1 MMKKFETSALWGCFH
16 REVRRFLH
24 EPEQT
29 IFNVFF
35 SQFLFFIILFF
46 LNRARVWSLIPGILI
61 FTEFG
66 VVFSNL
72 KMTLF
77 VGKIDQTLDYQLSSG
92 IRRWKLYAVYVTATV
107 LRSLIICV
115 PMYVIFAIFFQHFN
129 FDMVPKLLLWLVVTG
144 IAFCNLSIF
153 MILCVNS
160 WNGVGAMESYVLAP
174 LTYLSGCLFSIK
186 QLSFPW
192 RNLVLLN
199 PVFHYFN
206 VLNRFYIG
214 MAEYPFSFSF
224 IYGILFMVI
233 TTILC
238 IIIFNRGYKILK

>member
-1 MMKKFETSALWGCFH
+1 MMKKFEANALWGCFH

-46 LNRARVWSLIPGILI
+46 LNRARVRSLIPGILI

-92 IRRWKLYAVYVTATV
+92 IRRWKLYAVYVTASV
-107 LRSLIICV
+107 LRSLIICI
-115 PMYVIFAIFFQHFN
+115 PMYVVFATVFHQFN
-129 FDMVPKLLLWLVVTG
+129 IAMVPVLVPWLVVTG

-153 MILCVNS
+153 MIIFVNS
-160 WNGVGAMESYVLAP
+160 WNGVGAVESYVVAP

-186 QLSFPW
+186 QVSFPW
-192 RNLVLLN
+192 RNLILLN

-206 VLNRFYIG
+206 VLNKYYIG
-214 MAEYPFSFSF
+214 IAEYSFSFSF
-224 IYGILFMVI
+224 IFGILFMVL
-233 TTILC
+233 TTTLC
-238 IIIFNRGYKILK
+238 VGIFNQGFKILK